1 MNKWSSVPDF
11 IAAAAT
17 TIIIIIITTTITT
30 TTTPQYKTFLWY
42 MIFS

>member
-17 TIIIIIITTTITT
+17 TIIITTTITT